1 MLTWRELSK
10 EQQCVLLG
18 AAEGALLMDLLA
30 LWEPPLDWNERVQHI
45 PRLAKAVVEL
55 ADMALIEVLQAADA
69 RSESG
74 LVTRDRLP
82 ELVFDPRSW
91 WTEEGPTSLVELVC
105 TDAAAAVLGT
115 SSDVFG
121 FRDH

>member
-1 MLTWRELSK
+1 MPTWSELSK
-10 EQQCVLLG
+10 EQQCVLLA
-18 AAEGALLMDLLA
+18 AAESALLIDLLA
-30 LWEPPLDWNERVQHI
+30 LWEPSLDWTERLPHI

-55 ADMALIEVLQAADA
+55 ADMALIEVVQSADVG
-69 RSESG
+69 SESR

-105 TDAAAAVLGT
+105 TDAAAAVLET